1 MQNQNNQNHL
11 KISSISLINFR
22 THSNL
27 TINLEDINI
36 LIGENGC
43 GKSTVLEA
51 ICYCLFGAVANG
63 AKKNELIKHGEKNGG
78 VTIKFDNGYVLVRDF
93 KDGVKLIDSSNKI
106 ITEKVNEVESYLNMN
121 KDVFLN
127 ILYAAQ
133 NDIYSYFLK
142 FNAKEKD
149 FIDSIFNLDE
159 LTDNVT
165 NNVKNICNELD
176 NKKKDIEYVINNR
189 KNLEIAIQNILDS
202 VNMKSITELINAVS
216 IAQDNLNSVVDKQ
229 NKFNDIQNAINKK
242 KSIEDYLLRAKDTYS
257 QLQTQMNNSKTQ
269 IQKLQSDLDNYTDNI
284 SKQTGIKD
292 INGKDLSSF
301 RNAMSQNCDVNNYIN
316 NITNYSNYCI
326 QNIDDKDN
334 VIKCL
339 NYIIQLAQSITKIN
353 EYRAYYDNI
362 INTINKMQYN
372 IDVMSNTIDNY
383 QSQLNS
389 FEIDKKKN
397 EEELSKLSTIDINN
411 TNVDDINHL
420 TELIRNSQSQYTL
433 LSTTLNNLIQNKKQ
447 LDSLTEVDESLL
459 DDYSSKMDK
468 LNEILPLF
476 NRDGFVSFL
485 RKSLLKEI
493 SNNIGDSLQKFGFT
507 KLLPTD
513 IDDKSGALSFH
524 GRLFRSLSGGEKTIV
539 AILLRIL
546 YSRLIAPTMRLN
558 ILLLDEPASELDEI
572 RIGYLR
578 ELLNKINS
586 IMNMQI
592 IMVTHDSMSI
602 PENANVINFNTDF

>member
-1 MQNQNNQNHL
+1 M
-11 KISSISLINFR
+11 INFR

-269 IQKLQSDLDNYTDNI
+269 IQKLQSDLDIYTDNI

-301 RNAMSQNCDVNNYIN
+301 RNAMEQNCNVNNYIN

-546 YSRLIAPTMRLN
+546 YARILTPNMRLN
-558 ILLLDEPASELDEI
+558 VFLLDEPTADLDSV
-572 RIGYLR
+572 RVNYLR
-578 ELLNKINS
+578 ELITKIS
-586 IMNMQI
+586 SVMNMQI
-592 IMVTHDSMSI
+592 IVVTHDEQMI
-602 PENANVINFNTDF
+602 PENVNVINFNTDF